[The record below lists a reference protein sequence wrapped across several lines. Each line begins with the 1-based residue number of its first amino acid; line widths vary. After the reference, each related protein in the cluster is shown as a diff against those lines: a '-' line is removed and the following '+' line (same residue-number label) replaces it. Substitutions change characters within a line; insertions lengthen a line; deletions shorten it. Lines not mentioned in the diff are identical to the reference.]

1 MFSPPRVGHTAS
13 RMMMALRRVQA
24 VRPFRRALCVGSDI
38 EVAQKATMLK
48 IGSIASGLGIPD
60 DALEPYGHYKAK
72 VSLKYIDTL
81 ADKVPSDPPIPGTG
95 LSRRRLC
102 GVAAPW

>member
-1 MFSPPRVGHTAS
+1 
-13 RMMMALRRVQA
+13 MMALRRVQA